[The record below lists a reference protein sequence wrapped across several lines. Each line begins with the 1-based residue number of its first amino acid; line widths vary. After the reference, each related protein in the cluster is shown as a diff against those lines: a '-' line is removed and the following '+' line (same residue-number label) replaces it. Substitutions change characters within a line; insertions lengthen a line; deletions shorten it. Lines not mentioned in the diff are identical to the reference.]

1 MGELAAATGTQDVLS
16 LAQERT
22 IHQVEVLQLRRLV
35 QTSRTPLL
43 LLQLSG
49 TGTLSLLLL
58 ARSSVVN
65 VVVEWP
71 FSNRIPVVSL
81 ADHL

>member
-22 IHQVEVLQLRRLV
+22 THQVEVLQLRRLV